1 MKLSHKIGGSIIL
14 MAIIAIVSIS
24 VLIMNLSSIN
34 YDFINFISK
43 DLKINTEAI
52 NIYSLG
58 LQRGQAVRNIILSGG
73 KDQTARDNL
82 KKACDD
88 SLKNLEN
95 LNKLTI
101 GTDLNDKI
109 NAITTVTNDDI
120 QLENEII
127 RLLDTSSSQDAINLL
142 NTKETPTWRQV
153 KTLYVDLTDNIDQ
166 QFNAK
171 VIDIQKN
178 TTNIIIIALVFLG
191 ILIVITILI
200 LFIIRKLILKPI
212 ALLQQQFDALND
224 NDGDLT
230 QRIVIEN
237 NDELGSLGE
246 AFNKFIEKIHDIMIN
261 ILTNSETVSAIA
273 HQMAA
278 IADQNGKTASLVS
291 QRVNQVTLG
300 AKEQVEYAGSILEL
314 MEHTQGLLDEGEK
327 KAKEAAENAY
337 NATEVAHIGHSAI
350 NEAISQFNTVIETV
364 KNTANSIEYLGERS
378 QEVSNITTVITE
390 IANQTNLL
398 ALNAA
403 IESARA
409 GEQGKGFGV
418 VAEEVKKLAEQ
429 SKQAAQKITELI
441 SQIYHEILK
450 TVGLIGQSSQAVA
463 DQLSMIQ
470 KGRQSLMVIVQ
481 KVENTE
487 LDSKK
492 TKEIFNGLR
501 NSSDRV
507 LNTIE
512 QTTTIITSSSEATEE
527 VAASVEEQLAS
538 MQEISANS
546 LQLAELA
553 KNLDLEIGKFKV

>member
-95 LNKLTI
+95 LNKLTK

-171 VIDIQKN
+171 VINIQKN
-178 TTNIIIIALVFLG
+178 TTNIIIIALVFLSV
-191 ILIVITILI
+191 LIVITILI

-230 QRIVIEN
+230 QRIVIKN